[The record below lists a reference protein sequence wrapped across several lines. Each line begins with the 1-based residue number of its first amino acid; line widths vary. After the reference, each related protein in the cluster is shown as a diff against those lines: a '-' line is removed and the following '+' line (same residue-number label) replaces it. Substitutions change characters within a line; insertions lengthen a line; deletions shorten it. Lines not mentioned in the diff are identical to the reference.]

1 MPAGGRRAGRRCRR
15 KRAAWAD
22 CGLRRSDDDRPPGR
36 SDRPATGR
44 IGPQDHP
51 RPIRLIYGIRRP
63 RGRDRNSFMEILS
76 GQGMP
81 VSFSG
86 FILSYPLYGAGGSSA
101 LPEQES
107 SMIAEATEFAIR
119 NLPAALFIA
128 ALVLAATLRD
138 REAAAERF
146 LSWVLLLPIGVTGL
160 WAALFHLFFPALA
173 AAHIGWQTSPFQFE
187 VGVADLAIGVT
198 ACLAFRRDL
207 GFKAAAVIVASVFL
221 RGAAGEALARPP
233 SRIKRKPPP
242 APAGLDAA
250 GAGGRAL
257 SAPAQTR
264 RRRHDMLAASTA
276 MAAPG
281 RRQPAGFVAVGEET
295 AWDGWT
301 GRRPW

>member
-1 MPAGGRRAGRRCRR
+1 
-15 KRAAWAD
+15 
-22 CGLRRSDDDRPPGR
+22 
-36 SDRPATGR
+36 
-44 IGPQDHP
+44 
-51 RPIRLIYGIRRP
+51 
-63 RGRDRNSFMEILS
+63 MEILS

-221 RGAAGEALARPP
+221 LGAAVGHVRQMLTAGNFAPGNAGVPFFIDIFAPALALALLIAARRRRRSIGAP
-233 SRIKRKPPP
+233 SV
-242 APAGLDAA
+242 ADQAEAA
-250 GAGGRAL
+250 TGAGG
-257 SAPAQTR
+257 S
-264 RRRHDMLAASTA
+264 
-276 MAAPG
+276 
-281 RRQPAGFVAVGEET
+281 
-295 AWDGWT
+295 
-301 GRRPW
+301 